1 MKIAA
6 LLASL
11 LVISFVLAY
20 ADSEIPFSTKQKAIQ
35 LYEKNNIT
43 EKSVTQI
50 LSDLSKHNLVKIPY
64 SVHHIQTVSEFGQ
77 TGFVKLSG
85 RIAEFGK
92 TAQISLEITK
102 PDGTIED
109 LRVPLV
115 ETGRWSTSY
124 PIDWTSQSG
133 TYRVVA
139 EFGEA
144 KSITYFHLTNTPIPE
159 SNIPPWLLT
168 TFEWWI
174 QDKITDLELIY
185 AIQHLSNLGLVI
197 ISEKLTS
204 QLQVKI
210 TGEELVR
217 RGTTHTINVHVS
229 DGTNPIQGAKVTL
242 VIEDYGEDIIREFDG
257 FTNQNGYFVFSWE
270 IPKSFDDYETLLAYI
285 SISGNGS
292 SQTQLF
298 KFTVYCYPG
307 EDNCKV
313 EGN

>member
-197 ISEKLTS
+197 ISEKSTS

>member
-1 MKIAA
+1 MKFVAI
-6 LLASL
+6 LASL
-11 LVISFVLAY
+11 LVISITLAY
-20 ADSEIPFSTKQKAIQ
+20 ADSEIPSSIKQNAIQ

-50 LSDLSKHNLVKIPY
+50 LGDLSKNNLVKIPY
-64 SVHHIQTVSEFGQ
+64 NVHHIQTVPEFGQ

-85 RIAEFGK
+85 KIAEFGR
-92 TAQISLEITK
+92 TAQVSLEITK
-102 PDGTIED
+102 PDGTTENFH
-109 LRVPLV
+109 VPLL

-124 PIDWTSQSG
+124 PIDWTSQKG

-139 EFGEA
+139 EFVET
-144 KSITYFHLTNTPIPE
+144 KSVTYFHLTKTPIPA
-159 SNIPPWLLT
+159 SNMPPWLLT

-174 QDKITDLELIY
+174 EENISDSELLY
-185 AIQHLSNLGLVI
+185 SIQHLANLGLVTI
-197 ISEKLTS
+197 PDKPTS
-204 QLQVKI
+204 SLQVKI

-217 RGTTHTINVHVS
+217 RGITHTINVHVS

-270 IPKSFDDYETLLAYI
+270 IPKSFDDYETLLAFI
-285 SISGNGS
+285 SVSGNGS

-307 EDNCKV
+307 EANCKV